1 MRLSN
6 FQDAKAESFTKACT
20 SRFVTRDLRGCQQT
34 FCAPLRPHLPQAIA
48 ATSRASKPLRGLTVR
63 ETATYHVT
71 LFKSARGSPTEEE
84 EEMKQGIH
92 PDYHEINVHCA
103 CGNSFKTRS
112 TKKDDINV
120 EICSD
125 CHPFFTGKQKLVDTA
140 GRVDRFNKRYGKK
153 TAAPAEASATE
164 GANA

>member
-1 MRLSN
+1 MR
-6 FQDAKAESFTKACT
+6 DA
-20 SRFVTRDLRGCQQT
+20 D
-34 FCAPLRPHLPQAIA
+34 
-48 ATSRASKPLRGLTVR
+48 
-63 ETATYHVT
+63 TYHAT

-153 TAAPAEASATE
+153 TATAPAEATTE